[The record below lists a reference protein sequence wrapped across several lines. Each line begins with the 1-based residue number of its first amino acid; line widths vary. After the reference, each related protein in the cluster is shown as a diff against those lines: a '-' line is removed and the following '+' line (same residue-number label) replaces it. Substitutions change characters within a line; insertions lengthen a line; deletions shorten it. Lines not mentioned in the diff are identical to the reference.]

1 MSEIQADRTVL
12 CLLSKMQVLIILV
25 ALLLVNAADAEDAE
39 ERAVVQGFHCDYV
52 MYVLSLYAMP

>member
-1 MSEIQADRTVL
+1 
-12 CLLSKMQVLIILV
+12 MQVLIILV

-52 MYVLSLYAMP
+52 MYVLQLHYYICAMPCHDK